1 MTHEMHPLTA
11 REQARRVTAA
21 WQRID
26 AWLTQHAPAS
36 AALLRP
42 GASDSNIASAEAAIG
57 YELPPG
63 LAACYRVHD
72 GVDEGE
78 GSGIL
83 PSGKTML
90 PLEQLVEVYREHQ
103 EWNEEER
110 DMRGLLPFAQP
121 PGDFWSGWH
130 TSARKDDPAYGRL
143 GKWAV
148 DDEDEPYPY
157 GSDGWPLHEWL
168 EEMAAALEQGRPLT
182 TPDGTVEVW
191 SRPALY
197 RGGLEW
203 VDPRNMIV
211 DAQLLDGPG

>member
-1 MTHEMHPLTA
+1 M
-11 REQARRVTAA
+11 
-21 WQRID
+21 W
-26 AWLTQHAPAS
+26 
-36 AALLRP
+36 
-42 GASDSNIASAEAAIG
+42 
-57 YELPPG
+57 Y
-63 LAACYRVHD
+63 

-83 PSGKTML
+83 PSGKTLL
-90 PLEQLVEVYREHQ
+90 PLEHLVEVYRKHQ

-130 TSARKDDPAYGRL
+130 TSARKGDPVYGRL
-143 GKWAV
+143 GRWAV
-148 DDEDEPYPY
+148 DGEDEPYPH
-157 GSDGWPLHEWL
+157 GSDGWPMHEWL

-203 VDPRNMIV
+203 VDPRNTTV
-211 DAQLLDGPG
+211 DAQFLNGPR